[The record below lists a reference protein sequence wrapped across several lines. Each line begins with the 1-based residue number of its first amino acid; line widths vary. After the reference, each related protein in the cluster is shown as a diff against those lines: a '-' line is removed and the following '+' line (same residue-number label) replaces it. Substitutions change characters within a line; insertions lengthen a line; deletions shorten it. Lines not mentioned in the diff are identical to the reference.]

1 MLFNWQCQH
10 FMSKRI
16 VRISSAK
23 IYPSLENLIKKEINV
38 VLQNGNTHF
47 GKLASFTPEQLTLT
61 DTRNHSHQL
70 ALSELY
76 EIVYDLHS
84 AGTIK

>member
-1 MLFNWQCQH
+1 MVTPA
-10 FMSKRI
+10 FMSKRL
-16 VRISSAK
+16 VRISSVN
-23 IYPSLENLIKKEINV
+23 IFPSLDKLIEKEINA

-47 GKLASFTPEQLTLT
+47 GKLASFTEQQLILT

-76 EIVYDLHS
+76 EIVYDLSSLPH
-84 AGTIK
+84 